1 MAPTRGRLARAL
13 LAAALAVGGAAPLAA
28 QVGYEPG
35 SSPFHDLTTH
45 QAITFSL
52 GYFGGNE
59 AAAGVGWRRAAMYT
73 ARFDT
78 RLGGP
83 FDLYVSIGFAGS
95 SRFRINTTL
104 DSATRKTGPWKK
116 TLILADLGLVMNLTG
131 PKSWHGL
138 APYVGIGAG
147 EMFPTASET
156 DVGGYNAGSN
166 FTMVPM
172 VGTRIFLGKSLSVR
186 VEMRDYFFRY
196 EWPLR
201 FFAPL
206 DQNSN
211 VITPAILPATASDK
225 QWRHNFAL
233 TAGLSYGFNF

>member
-1 MAPTRGRLARAL
+1 MAPTRGRLAGVL
-13 LAAALAVGGAAPLAA
+13 LAVALTAGGAAPLAA
-28 QVGYEPG
+28 QVGYEPA
-35 SSPFHDLTTH
+35 SSPFHDLLTH
-45 QAITFSL
+45 QSITFSL

-59 AAAGVGWRRAAMYT
+59 AAPGVGWRRAAAY
-73 ARFDT
+73 AGRFDT

-83 FDLYVSIGFAGS
+83 FDLYVSFGFAGS
-95 SRFRINTTL
+95 SRFKINTTL

-116 TLILADLGLVMNLTG
+116 TLVLADLGFVLNLTG
-131 PKSWHGL
+131 AKRWHAL

-166 FTMVPM
+166 FMLVPM
-172 VGTRIFLGKSLSVR
+172 VGTRVFLGKSLSVR
-186 VEMRDYFFRY
+186 LELRDYFFRY

-201 FFAPL
+201 YFTPL
-206 DQNSN
+206 DGNGN
-211 VITPAILPATASDK
+211 AITPPILPTTASDR

-233 TAGLSYGFNF
+233 SAGLSYGFNF